1 MRLSQVLKEETVNL
15 NITQGKLPDK
25 PTEDYTNADR
35 WRMKEN
41 VIRQIV
47 ELVEHSGLVG
57 NKKKLLLDFVN
68 REKRCTTAIGSGIAI
83 PHIRTMQV
91 RGFVF
96 AIGISKDGVYFA
108 SMDGAPTHIFFILA
122 SPPYDD
128 TDYLQIYRRISE
140 LVQNRNISLELTTT
154 ESPGELIRVV
164 KSFLE

>member
-1 MRLSQVLKEETVNL
+1 MKLSQVLKEETVNL

-25 PTEDYTNADR
+25 PVEEYTHADR
-35 WRMKEN
+35 WKMKEN

-47 ELVEHSGLVG
+47 ELIDRSGLVG
-57 NKKKLLLDFVN
+57 NKKKLLLDFIN

-83 PHIRTMQV
+83 PHVRTMQV

-96 AIGISKDGVYFA
+96 AIGISKEGVYFA
-108 SMDGAPTHIFFILA
+108 SIDGAPTHIFFILA

-128 TDYLQIYRRISE
+128 SDYLQIYRRISE